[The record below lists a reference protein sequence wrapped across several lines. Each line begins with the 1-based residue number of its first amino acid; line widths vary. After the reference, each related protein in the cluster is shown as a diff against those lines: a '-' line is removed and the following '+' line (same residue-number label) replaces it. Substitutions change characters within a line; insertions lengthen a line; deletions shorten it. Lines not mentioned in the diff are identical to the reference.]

1 MYIMWWCGTWQLV
14 SILPLYL
21 AFSILQCI
29 FSRPRPLSSL
39 FDSYLLSRRRRRR
52 LSLFFSRT
60 TFYDKIKS
68 LFRSKNSFHAPQCS
82 LLAYMNGVCPQTSL
96 ANANLG
102 STVNNSLTMLYSGVP
117 LQQASCSGVRPW
129 SSRIRG
135 ETPASLSKNATTW
148 GFERRQAMC
157 SIDSPYRL
165 QHPKVWPLLCI
176 VRSA

>member
-1 MYIMWWCGTWQLV
+1 MYIIWWCGTWQRVNTSTL
-14 SILPLYL
+14 SRFLYSTMYLLPSSSTL
-21 AFSILQCI
+21 FSL
-29 FSRPRPLSSL
+29 RLLPTLSS
-39 FDSYLLSRRRRRR
+39 SSS
-52 LSLFFSRT
+52 LSLFLKNNF
-60 TFYDKIKS
+60 FYDKIKS

-102 STVNNSLTMLYSGVP
+102 SAVNNSLTMLYSGVP